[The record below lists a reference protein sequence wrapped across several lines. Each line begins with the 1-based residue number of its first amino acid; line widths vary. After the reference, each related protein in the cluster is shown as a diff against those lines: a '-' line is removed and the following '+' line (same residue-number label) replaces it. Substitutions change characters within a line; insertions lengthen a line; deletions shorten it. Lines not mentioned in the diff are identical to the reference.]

1 MSTIPE
7 ASLSVFASNLTPIAW
22 GLLLAGVSVAGIYYV
37 SPIRLTRVLV
47 IAIADA
53 EKSYL
58 AAVENG
64 VLSASTEIDTGE
76 RLSVDRLQLRVS
88 TIRETSLR
96 SSLSTLS
103 AFYDMFNI
111 RRSVAVLRC
120 LAEVHGLGTYIEI
133 SKESQ
138 LREIDSRPLS
148 NRTTISLRRR
158 GSRV

>member
-1 MSTIPE
+1 MSSIPE
-7 ASLSVFASNLTPIAW
+7 ASLSVFASNSTPIPW
-22 GLLLAGVSVAGIYYV
+22 GVLVASVAVAGIYFV
-37 SPIRLTRVLV
+37 SPMRLTRVLV

-76 RLSVDRLQLRVS
+76 RLSMLQLKVS

-96 SSLSTLS
+96 SSLSTFS
-103 AFYDMFNI
+103 ALCDMFNI

-120 LAEVHGLGTYIEI
+120 LAEVRGLGTYIEI
-133 SKESQ
+133 SNESQ
-138 LREIDSRPLS
+138 LREISSRPLS
-148 NRTTISLRRR
+148 NRMTISLRQR